1 MGLGAANP
9 RGKGPRFMSTV
20 SRRAALAA
28 GTAAAAL
35 SLLTARGHTA
45 PNEATAKLNA
55 WLEERFTFWVKR
67 SPTTMAYLGI
77 KENMDQWDD
86 ISDARQREDFE
97 LTKKELETL
106 KATFDPATLDDAGKL
121 SFRLYDYKLSQD
133 IADFRWRNHDYPVNQ
148 MFGYQSEIPSFLINI
163 HRVSNLEEA
172 KAYIGRLNGVDK
184 LFDQLLAGLKDRQV
198 IGVIP
203 PKFVHAH
210 VLRDSRNV
218 LKGKPFEAGDKD
230 STLLDDFR
238 GKVKALK
245 LDQAAEAALIADA
258 EKAMLASVKPAYE
271 KLIAFMAAQEKLAGT
286 DDGVWRLPNGDEY
299 YAHMLKAHTTTA
311 MTAKEI
317 HEFGL
322 AEVARIHGEMR
333 EIMKTVNFQ
342 GDLKAFFTFMQED
355 PQFFYPQTPEGKAA
369 YVTRAQ
375 EIIRDMNARL
385 DDVFITK
392 PKASL
397 IVKQVEPF
405 REQSAGM
412 AFYQGPG
419 AFDGR
424 PGTYY
429 INTFDMKAVGKYEM
443 EALAYHEGI
452 PGHHMQI
459 AIAQELEDVPKF
471 RKFGNDYT
479 AYVEGWGLYCERL
492 PKEMGFYKD
501 PYSDFGRLSMELW
514 RACRLVVDAGIHS
527 PDYKWTREKAIQY
540 LFDNTPGSETDV
552 VNSIERYIVMPGQ
565 ATAYTVGMH
574 KIIDLREAAK
584 KTLGAKFD
592 LRQFHDVVLR
602 AGAIPLT
609 VLEEQVEA
617 WVKTRMA

>member
-1 MGLGAANP
+1 M
-9 RGKGPRFMSTV
+9 FTV
-20 SRRAALAA
+20 SRRAVLAA
-28 GTAAAAL
+28 GTAAAAIAAFSTPIL
-35 SLLTARGHTA
+35 AAGDDA
-45 PNEATAKLNA
+45 AKAETAKLNT
-55 WLEERFTFWVKR
+55 WLEDRFTFWVNR
-67 SPTTMAYLGI
+67 SPTMKAYLGI
-77 KENMDQWDD
+77 KEDMDKWDD
-86 ISDARQREDFE
+86 ISDARQREDLE
-97 LTKKELETL
+97 LTKKDLATL
-106 KATFDPATLDDAGKL
+106 KATFDPAKLDEAGKL

-163 HRVSNLEEA
+163 HRVSNVAEA
-172 KAYIGRLNGVDK
+172 EAYVARLNGVAALMDEV
-184 LFDQLLAGLKDRQV
+184 LVGLKDRQT

-210 VLRDSRNV
+210 VARDSRNV
-218 LKGKPFEAGDKD
+218 IKGRPFEAADTDG
-230 STLLDDFR
+230 TLLDDFR
-238 GKVKALK
+238 GKVNALK
-245 LDQAAEAALIADA
+245 IDDAAKAKLIADA
-258 EKAMLASVKPAYE
+258 EKALLASVKPAFE
-271 KLIAFMAAQEKLAGT
+271 KLIAFIEAQEKLAGT
-286 DDGVWRLPNGDEY
+286 DDGVWKLPNGDEY
-299 YAHMLKAHTTTA
+299 YAHMLKYHTTTS
-311 MTAKEI
+311 MSAKEV

-333 EIMKTVNFQ
+333 EIMKKVNFT
-342 GDLKAFFTFMQED
+342 GDLKAFFKFMQED
-355 PQFFYPQTPEGKAA
+355 PQFFYPQTAEGKAE
-369 YVTRAQ
+369 YVKKAQ
-375 EIIRDMNARL
+375 EIIRDMSARL

-392 PKASL
+392 PKAAL

-514 RACRLVVDAGIHS
+514 RACRLVVDTGIHA
-527 PDYKWTREKAIQY
+527 PAYKWTREKAIQY
-540 LFDNTPGSETDV
+540 LFDNTPGSDTDV
-552 VNSIERYIVMPGQ
+552 INSIERYIVMPGQ
-565 ATAYTVGMH
+565 ATAYKVGME
-574 KIIDLREAAK
+574 KILNLREGAK
-584 KTLGAKFD
+584 KQLGAKFD

-602 AGAIPLT
+602 SGALPLM
-609 VLEEQVEA
+609 VLEENVDA
-617 WVKTRMA
+617 WVKSKA